1 LIAVDA
7 NGADAGPSAVAEGAR
22 LSGERVLLFGPAS
35 EIGEPG
41 PGVELVDAPER
52 IGGGEEPVRAVRSR
66 PEASIVQAAGAVADG
81 RAEALV
87 SAGATGPTLAAATLA
102 VKRIRGVHRPAIAAL
117 LPLPAG
123 RVLLLDAGANA
134 EVRPEQL
141 VQFAY
146 MGAAFM
152 EHVEGVE
159 RPRVGLLSVGTE
171 PGKGTPDVLAAHER
185 LAEGSLNFAGNVEG
199 FDIPNAAV
207 DVVVTDGF
215 TGNVALKAM
224 ESASKVTREGI
235 RAAVKSNPLSML
247 GGLLIRRQ
255 VDGLRSQLDPE
266 RVGGAILLGLRK
278 PVVIGHGSFGPAGL
292 ASAIRLARRAVD
304 EQMVERTAAA
314 LGADGVLRSAPAGSV
329 NHARGTRRGTDQD
342 P

>member
-1 LIAVDA
+1 VIAVDA
-7 NGADAGPSAVAEGAR
+7 NGADAGPGAVAEGAR

-41 PGVELVDAPER
+41 AEIELVDAPER
-52 IGGGEEPVRAVRSR
+52 IGGDEEPVRAVRSR
-66 PEASIVQAAGAVADG
+66 PEASIVQAAAAVADG

-87 SAGATGPTLAAATLA
+87 SAGATGPTMAAATLA

-123 RVLLLDAGANA
+123 RVLLLDAGANV
-134 EVRPEQL
+134 EVRPEHL

-171 PGKGTPDVLAAHER
+171 AGKGTPDVQAAHER
-185 LAEGSLNFAGNVEG
+185 LAGGSLDFAGNVEG
-199 FDIPNAAV
+199 FDLPNATV

-224 ESASKVTREGI
+224 ESASKVTREAIGEAV
-235 RAAVKSNPLSML
+235 RANPLSML
-247 GGLLIRRQ
+247 GGLLIRGQ
-255 VDGLRSQLDPE
+255 VGKLRAQLDPE
-266 RVGGAILLGLRK
+266 GVGGAILLGLRK

-304 EQMVERTAAA
+304 EGMVERTAAA
-314 LGADGVLRSAPAGSV
+314 LQADGALRSAPAGSFSD
-329 NHARGTRRGTDQD
+329 G
-342 P
+342 

>member
-1 LIAVDA
+1 VIAVDA
-7 NGADAGPSAVAEGAR
+7 NGAGAGPSAVAEGAR
-22 LSGERVLLFGPAS
+22 LSGERVLLFGPVA
-35 EIGEPG
+35 EIGTVG
-41 PGVELVDAPER
+41 PNVEIVDAPER
-52 IGGGEEPVRAVRSR
+52 IGGDEEPVRAVRSR
-66 PEASIVQAAGAVADG
+66 PDASIVQAAAAVADG

-123 RVLLLDAGANA
+123 RVLLLDAGANV
-134 EVRPEQL
+134 EVRPEHL

-152 EHVEGVE
+152 EHVEGVA

-171 PGKGTPDVLAAHER
+171 AGKGTPDVLAAHER
-185 LAEGSLNFAGNVEG
+185 LAAGSLDFVGNIEG
-199 FDIPNAAV
+199 FDLPNAAV

-224 ESASKVTREGI
+224 ESASRVTREAI
-235 RAAVKSNPLSML
+235 RDAVKSNPVSLL

-255 VDGLRSQLDPE
+255 VDGLRAKLDPE
-266 RVGGAILLGLRK
+266 GVGGAILLGLRK

-292 ASAIRLARRAVD
+292 ASAIRLAQRAVD
-304 EQMVERTAAA
+304 DRMVERTAAA
-314 LGADGVLRSAPAGSV
+314 LDADGALRSAPAGSV
-329 NHARGTRRGTDQD
+329 SDG
-342 P
+342 

>member
-1 LIAVDA
+1 VIAVDA

-22 LSGERVLLFGPAS
+22 LSGERVLLFGPAAQL
-35 EIGEPG
+35 GDAG
-41 PGVELVDAPER
+41 PDVEVVDAPER
-52 IGGGEEPVRAVRSR
+52 IGGDEEPVRAVRSR
-66 PEASIVQAAGAVADG
+66 SQASIVQAAAAVADG
-81 RAEALV
+81 RADALV

-123 RVLLLDAGANA
+123 RVLLLDAGANV
-134 EVRPEQL
+134 EVRPEHL

-152 EHVEGVE
+152 EHVEGVA

-171 PGKGTPDVLAAHER
+171 AGKGTPDVLAAHER
-185 LAEGSLNFAGNVEG
+185 LSAGSLDFAGNVEG
-199 FDIPNAAV
+199 FDLPNAAV

-224 ESASKVTREGI
+224 ESASRVTREAI
-235 RAAVKSNPLSML
+235 RDAVKSNPISLL

-255 VDGLRSQLDPE
+255 VDGLRAKLDPE
-266 RVGGAILLGLRK
+266 GVGGAILLGLRK

-292 ASAIRLARRAVD
+292 AAAIRLAQRAVD
-304 EQMVERTAAA
+304 ERMVERMAAA
-314 LGADGVLRSAPAGSV
+314 LEADGALRSAPAGSV
-329 NHARGTRRGTDQD
+329 NDG
-342 P
+342 